1 MNAYQ
6 KYRRQTEVPPP
17 TRIDALLALFDKAL
31 ERLDKAETALG
42 GGDPA
47 TAVAQ
52 MTRAQLI
59 VLALASG
66 VRVEINPEVNT
77 CILKLYEFTLQHL
90 RHASAEGIASAREA
104 LRTLRSGFEKIRAEA
119 NELER
124 SGQSPPLDRLQMVLA
139 TACVIASR
147 NEVPVFLVVRAS
159 GLHKRCRPA
168 ARTTRKTGNLFPEGD

>member
-17 TRIDALLALFDKAL
+17 TRIDSLLALFDKAL
-31 ERLDKAETALG
+31 ERLDKAEAALG

-52 MTRAQLI
+52 LTKAQLI

-66 VRVEINPEVNT
+66 VRVEVNPEVNT
-77 CILKLYEFTLQHL
+77 CILRLYEFTVQHL
-90 RHASAEGIASAREA
+90 RQQSVEGIASARQA
-104 LRTLRSGFEKIRAEA
+104 LRTLRAGFEKIRAEA

-124 SGQSPPLDRLQMVLA
+124 SGQIPPLDRLQMVLA
-139 TACVIASR
+139 TA
-147 NEVPVFLVVRAS
+147 
-159 GLHKRCRPA
+159 
-168 ARTTRKTGNLFPEGD
+168 

>member
-17 TRIDALLALFDKAL
+17 TRIDSLLALFDKAL
-31 ERLDKAETALG
+31 ERLDTAETALG

-52 MTRAQLI
+52 LTKAQLI

-66 VRVEINPEVNT
+66 VRVEVNPEVNT
-77 CILKLYEFTLQHL
+77 CILRLYEFTVQHL
-90 RHASAEGIASAREA
+90 RQQTVEGIASARQA
-104 LRTLRSGFEKIRAEA
+104 LRTLRDGFEKIRAEA

-124 SGQSPPLDRLQMVLA
+124 TGQIPPLDRLQMVLA
-139 TACVIASR
+139 TA
-147 NEVPVFLVVRAS
+147 
-159 GLHKRCRPA
+159 
-168 ARTTRKTGNLFPEGD
+168 